1 MTATI
6 DDPQLDLELQE
17 LYLTGKQWLADLD
30 FLENEQAFLKDLLL
44 KDAGEF
50 PALPALRPGLLRR
63 LIAASGVHQRLRVD
77 ITNFM
82 NKLAPLV
89 VHTDTCIH
97 LQLIGEFTLL
107 QSDVDAALS
116 ALKGIKYAI
125 VNARRPE

>member
-1 MTATI
+1 MIATI
-6 DDPQLDLELQE
+6 NDQQLDVELQE
-17 LYLTGKQWLADLD
+17 LYLTGKQWLSDLD
-30 FLENEQAFLKDLLL
+30 FLENEQSFLKDLLL
-44 KDAGEF
+44 CDSGEF

-63 LIAASGVHQRLRVD
+63 LIVSAIVHQRLRAD